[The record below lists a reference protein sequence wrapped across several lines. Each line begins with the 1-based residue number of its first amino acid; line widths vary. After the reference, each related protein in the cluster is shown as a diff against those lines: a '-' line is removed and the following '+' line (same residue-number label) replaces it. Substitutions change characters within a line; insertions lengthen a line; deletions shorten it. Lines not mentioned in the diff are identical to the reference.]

1 MSSLSYSQVI
11 VLFQFLREVFR
22 QRLCEFDL
30 RRDWK
35 FPAGDYC
42 DLTFIKME
50 IASLETENS
59 NVLVSS
65 KEGKREKG
73 EKKHIR
79 NKMSDPFPSLK
90 SPNKEYFAFIAEI

>member
-73 EKKHIR
+73 EKNTSGIK
-79 NKMSDPFPSLK
+79 
-90 SPNKEYFAFIAEI
+90 